1 MVPLWRQCAR
11 GRPRTTAL
19 IRSQL
24 PWSNG
29 CSLPLHPPTPLVA
42 LLAKIGASLEAIP
55 CPRIETELSK
65 DALSSELSSGDQPA
79 TELEME
85 QMDASSRGGLVKV
98 AASQPNQQT
107 QPKRRSSALPWSIL
121 QASWFLGQRHRRA
134 RWQCSIVEFRCKLV
148 PLLWRNSSIVEA
160 SWMAVAPICEEKCHL
175 AHLLLVCLVPG

>member
-1 MVPLWRQCAR
+1 MRKRKATDDGVDQVSTPVKQWMFAPLA
-11 GRPRTTAL
+11 
-19 IRSQL
+19 
-24 PWSNG
+24 
-29 CSLPLHPPTPLVA
+29 PPTPLVA

-121 QASWFLGQRHRRA
+121 QAS
-134 RWQCSIVEFRCKLV
+134 
-148 PLLWRNSSIVEA
+148 
-160 SWMAVAPICEEKCHL
+160 
-175 AHLLLVCLVPG
+175 